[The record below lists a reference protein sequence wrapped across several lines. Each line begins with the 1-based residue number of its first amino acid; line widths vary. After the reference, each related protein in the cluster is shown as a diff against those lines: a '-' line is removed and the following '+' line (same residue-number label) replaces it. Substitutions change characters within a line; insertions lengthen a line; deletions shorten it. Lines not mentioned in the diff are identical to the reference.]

1 MSDRE
6 LSDLVNEVLHDCNNV
21 LTWRV

>member
-6 LSDLVNEVLHDCNNV
+6 LRDLVNEVLHDCNNV